1 MSDVIQKRYMDAIE
15 KIENAITDI
24 KDNLTEKEIKYFNTS
39 KVSKR
44 LVVAEIEELA
54 DRLEELA

>member
-1 MSDVIQKRYMDAIE
+1 MDAIE